1 MDLIKSANGKTLA
14 IKIRVSDYREE
25 IRTPSGSLMG
35 FYSPKEGPEG
45 KTHDASG
52 RVIGQGD
59 QLARFIPEDE

>member
-1 MDLIKSANGKTLA
+1 MDLVKSANGKTLA

-25 IRTPSGSLMG
+25 IRGASGSLLG
-35 FYSPKEGPEG
+35 YFSPKEGPEG

-59 QLARFIPEDE
+59 QLARFIPDER